1 MMTENSHRI
10 QIFDTQEINKLI
22 SEDMYEI
29 YTIFKYISSS
39 LTYHENCLKSLKIL
53 EIGSSTG
60 ENLSLALCHGASFV
74 AGVDPSFSQVTSS
87 TSQFEK
93 SGIDSSKYYFT
104 RANIFSYA
112 SCELSLDP
120 QIYSNY
126 FDKVFSCWAIS
137 QAKSLSEVHEL
148 ISIGEKYLKNNGD
161 MVLVFVNPQVVF
173 NFPQVKIMPRMENFE
188 LVQVNELEDH
198 FQVQARILEPFSD
211 EELMR
216 VSYNVFAIEDIEKIA
231 LEVGF
236 EVKRTGGLEMVPSDE
251 LESLPFRMICKEISK
266 EVTLGFYM
274 HLKKRRSD
282 LP

>member
-1 MMTENSHRI
+1 MTEASHRI
-10 QIFDTQEINKLI
+10 QIFDTQETNKLI

-39 LTYHENCLKSLKIL
+39 LTYHDNCLKSLKIL

-60 ENLSLALCHGASFV
+60 ENLSLALSHGASFV
-74 AGVDPSFSQVTSS
+74 AGLDPSFSLVSS
-87 TSQFEK
+87 SSSQFEK

-120 QIYSNY
+120 AVYSNY

-137 QAKSLSEVHEL
+137 QAKSLSEVNEL
-148 ISIGEKYLKNNGD
+148 VSIGEKYLKSNGD

-173 NFPQVKIMPRMENFE
+173 NFPQVKLMPRIENFD
-188 LVQVNELEDH
+188 LVEVNEVEDH
-198 FQVQARILEPFSD
+198 FQVQARILEPFSG

-216 VSYNVFAIEDIEKIA
+216 VSYNVFALEDIEKIA
-231 LEVGF
+231 QGVGLV
-236 EVKRTGGLEMVPSDE
+236 VKRTGGLEMVPSDE
-251 LESLPFRMICKEISK
+251 LVNLPFQMICKEISK

-274 HLKKRRSD
+274 HLKKRRV
-282 LP
+282 